1 MQPLRR
7 DQTNNHGGLGRP
19 LMVHLPLQARGRE
32 GQGALGAPAGR
43 VARRVTNR
51 ALGMTR
57 FLISAALLLA
67 LILLLLWLGVHLLQW
82 GEGW

>member
-1 MQPLRR
+1 
-7 DQTNNHGGLGRP
+7 
-19 LMVHLPLQARGRE
+19 MVHLPLQARGRE

-51 ALGMTR
+51 GLGHDQV
-57 FLISAALLLA
+57 FDFGALLLA